1 MVGAQAAAL
10 QLFDAERRGQA
21 GGAEDHRLAQA
32 QALRALDHPGR
43 GHADVLAET
52 AGGVHAQ
59 VVAGDDHL
67 VTGRELGHRGLGD
80 HTGGID
86 AGGMRVLAGHPA
98 VAAGGQRILVVQ
110 RGILHADQYVARRQ
124 VAGIALDHLRFVNA
138 VGRFR
143 HPQRLEYSHF
153 DLLS

>member
-21 GGAEDHRLAQA
+21 AVPRIIASRRLRPCGRLITQA
-32 QALRALDHPGR
+32 AGTR
-43 GHADVLAET
+43 DVLAET

-86 AGGMRVLAGHPA
+86 AGGMRVLAGHP
-98 VAAGGQRILVVQ
+98 RLP
-110 RGILHADQYVARRQ
+110 LADSAS
-124 VAGIALDHLRFVNA
+124 L
-138 VGRFR
+138 
-143 HPQRLEYSHF
+143 
-153 DLLS
+153 